1 MSITTIRV
9 TQQLVTSQLKMVAKS
24 HITGAIN
31 SKSKKKRELTG
42 VKIRKPTLPPSGFLV
57 LLWVLNSTLQ

>member
-1 MSITTIRV
+1 
-9 TQQLVTSQLKMVAKS
+9 MVAKS

-31 SKSKKKRELTG
+31 SKSQKRELTG

-57 LLWVLNSTLQ
+57 LLWVLNSAVRSSEQTPRR